1 MLLKVKRLGNEKSIL
16 SFIVILPF
24 IFGLLLTMPLPAW
37 QVVALADSTI
47 RINTQLLTDSLPNLP
62 STVTLH
68 DLKNSIDSLQSWQSR
83 LSSYPLN
90 TDSLT
95 PGQLQQVITLKA
107 NGDSL
112 LNNLETRQNHVETK
126 INQLEN
132 KAINLQD
139 SIYEALQQKI
149 GQLRAS
155 GKLTPEA
162 DSLRQKLNHLQ
173 MTRRLNHEMGQLEI
187 PDEVISKDQVG
198 EMDQLI
204 NQLKHDK
211 ISSEFISDIDQKLF
225 GLKGALQQKEQLA
238 AVNTEI
244 AAMKSAFK
252 EDFEQFSQKINPDWL
267 KRQQDQLQQWQQY
280 TDGIKD
286 YGNEVVNTPK
296 TLEQRARELEEIQ
309 AFEGQKNTFSPYQQ
323 QIEELGKEDYVKEQA
338 MQKAKTMARDHFAG
352 QQEKLKAAQS
362 KLTRLKQ
369 RMGKSGRSG
378 LNGEKL
384 KKQNPMKDKT
394 LGERL
399 VLGGNFQLH
408 PGEEVS
414 LDISP
419 TLAYRWT
426 KMLRLGLGG
435 TYRTTFDEK
444 ERFFLSDE
452 NEVFGYR
459 GFAEHEVYKGF
470 FAHVEY
476 ERLQSGNRSAQKSAI
491 GDENGDA
498 WQNSALAGLGKSYK
512 IRNKIK
518 GHVMLLY
525 NFLYD
530 EHSLYDNPW
539 NVRFGFELMEQGSKK
554 NKSGKIEKQ
563 KE

>member
-24 IFGLLLTMPLPAW
+24 IFGLLLTIPSPAW

-211 ISSEFISDIDQKLF
+211 ISSEFISDIDQKLS
-225 GLKGALQQKEQLA
+225 GLKA
-238 AVNTEI
+238 
-244 AAMKSAFK
+244 
-252 EDFEQFSQKINPDWL
+252 
-267 KRQQDQLQQWQQY
+267 
-280 TDGIKD
+280 
-286 YGNEVVNTPK
+286 
-296 TLEQRARELEEIQ
+296 
-309 AFEGQKNTFSPYQQ
+309 PY
-323 QIEELGKEDYVKEQA
+323 
-338 MQKAKTMARDHFAG
+338 
-352 QQEKLKAAQS
+352 
-362 KLTRLKQ
+362 
-369 RMGKSGRSG
+369 
-378 LNGEKL
+378 N
-384 KKQNPMKDKT
+384 
-394 LGERL
+394 
-399 VLGGNFQLH
+399 
-408 PGEEVS
+408 
-414 LDISP
+414 
-419 TLAYRWT
+419 
-426 KMLRLGLGG
+426 
-435 TYRTTFDEK
+435 
-444 ERFFLSDE
+444 
-452 NEVFGYR
+452 
-459 GFAEHEVYKGF
+459 
-470 FAHVEY
+470 
-476 ERLQSGNRSAQKSAI
+476 
-491 GDENGDA
+491 
-498 WQNSALAGLGKSYK
+498 
-512 IRNKIK
+512 
-518 GHVMLLY
+518 
-525 NFLYD
+525 
-530 EHSLYDNPW
+530 
-539 NVRFGFELMEQGSKK
+539 KK
-554 NKSGKIEKQ
+554 NSSLL
-563 KE
+563 